1 MAAEDS
7 VSYATPDSNS
17 IGAVSDAETRFLLGT
32 DRCDSTR
39 STAEG
44 GGDEDTTNKKRSRV
58 IRDDDDD
65 DDDDD
70 NDDNDDNDEVS
81 HTYLSFIIQS
91 FDIVIMI
98 LVIHDQ
104 PFGH

>member
-1 MAAEDS
+1 M
-7 VSYATPDSNS
+7 
-17 IGAVSDAETRFLLGT
+17 T
-32 DRCDSTR
+32 DNAICPID
-39 STAEG
+39 
-44 GGDEDTTNKKRSRV
+44 DN
-58 IRDDDDD
+58 DDDDVD
-65 DDDDD
+65 NDDD
-70 NDDNDDNDEVS
+70 NDEES